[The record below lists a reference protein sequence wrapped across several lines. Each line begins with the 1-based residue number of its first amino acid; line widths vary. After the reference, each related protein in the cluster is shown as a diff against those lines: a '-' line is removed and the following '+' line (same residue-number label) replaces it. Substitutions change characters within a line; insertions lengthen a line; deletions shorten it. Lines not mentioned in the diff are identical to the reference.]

1 MQANGSKREL
11 ENKKSPVRVTLL
23 DVSMVTERLLI
34 EIWQNNNL
42 LASGGIKAQDL
53 LYTGNVEYGII
64 HLLGIISVKDFY

>member
-23 DVSMVTERLLI
+23 VWWQERLLI
-34 EIWQNNNL
+34 EIWHNNNL
-42 LASGGIKAQDL
+42 LASGGIGAQDL